1 MKLVTIRSSLLVEN
15 KLTYPME
22 LMLDNA
28 IMKGFVYNYSAYCL
42 HLFSA
47 MFFLLAF
54 VYIVGDKCQLVLN
67 PSERK
72 AVPLKYVW
80 AKLSARPYYAGGI
93 GQWKFSEK
101 FIEWYHI
108 MSSQDDTLSA
118 HSTVHLWRNEV
129 GPQR

>member
-1 MKLVTIRSSLLVEN
+1 M
-15 KLTYPME
+15 
-22 LMLDNA
+22 
-28 IMKGFVYNYSAYCL
+28 
-42 HLFSA
+42 
-47 MFFLLAF
+47 
-54 VYIVGDKCQLVLN
+54 LN

-72 AVPLKYVW
+72 ALPLKYVW

-129 GPQR
+129 GPQRFVALMLPRHCFHEKTMKCYFWSKNFSFRWFVSSRNIA